1 MSTINWEK
9 VHELSREQLVA
20 ILEDYFTLQDYFETG
35 KGENPALTNVE
46 YETWIAP
53 AEGTQAYS
61 DLMDWLRAHFEQLPP
76 DKLQP
81 ATRFMREHPKLID
94 WPAFLE
100 ENVGTNELAS
110 YLKAP
115 FGYKIGLYAN
125 GQVVVGQDVGNE
137 ISEDE
142 RPVGMVAVPGIGNL
156 DSTEYSAG
164 YAVYGEDGLYRRIKD
179 NLVIGDFEALIDDT
193 CENGEVQEWL
203 DELRSNLVPE
213 STPRKY
219 RNSRME

>member
-9 VHELSREQLVA
+9 VHELSREQLVT
-20 ILEDYFTLQDYFETG
+20 ILEDYFTLQDYFETE
-35 KGENPALTNVE
+35 KEVNPALANVE

-53 AEGTQAYS
+53 TKNTQAYS
-61 DLMDWLRAHFEQLPP
+61 DLMDWLRSHFEQLPP

-81 ATRFMREHPKLID
+81 ATRFMREHPELID

-100 ENVGTNELAS
+100 ENVGTNELAA
-110 YLKAP
+110 YLKAN
-115 FGYKIGLYAN
+115 FGEKIGLYAN

-164 YAVYGEDGLYRRIKD
+164 YAVYGKDGLYRRIAD
-179 NLVIGDFEALIDDT
+179 GSVIGNFEALIDDT
-193 CENGEVQEWL
+193 CKNGEVQDWL
-203 DELRSNLVPE
+203 DELREQL
-213 STPRKY
+213 TPDQ
-219 RNSRME
+219 SE